1 MTKNSTKGDRQ
12 QKAQRDDETITRKP
26 GTSTIEWIVAGVS
39 SLALLVVLAYLVT
52 EGLSEPKGT
61 AQLVVLPVEVTSA
74 NGSYVVE
81 FAAEN
86 RAGRSVA
93 AVEIQGELRK
103 GDEVVEE
110 SSAVLDYVPQQSE
123 RKGAVIF
130 QRDPKAYDL
139 RLFARGYTDP

>member
-1 MTKNSTKGDRQ
+1 MTKNSAKGDRQ
-12 QKAQRDDETITRKP
+12 KEQRDSETITRRP
-26 GTSTIEWIVAGVS
+26 GTSTVEWIAAGTS
-39 SLALLVVLAYLVT
+39 SLALLAVLAYLVV

-61 AQLVVLPVEVTSA
+61 AQLVVLPVQVTST

-110 SSAVLDYVPQQSE
+110 SSALLDYIPQQSE

-130 QRDPKAYDL
+130 QRDPKAYEL